1 MVDMSQ
7 RKYRLDVCPV
17 CKVKKRF
24 SLKKRVY
31 QCSYCE
37 RWFCKKHLKPKVS
50 VFSPTQITIKD
61 LAWKNFVEREW
72 KRKDGHPDY
81 VYTKEKMAELG
92 VEEEVTGAKPT
103 RVKSN
108 LTKTSVNCPQ
118 CDSERIIVTAS
129 GEQYDALKCLDCAFK
144 WKHFKFTVYE
154 ERQKRKKKIPI
165 KKIAVLLTSIIILT
179 VIVLNGPIIYSAF
192 QNSMQQSSY
201 TKVTVVEGQV
211 ARVEFED
218 NVYAFAYMHEQFVII
233 TPLAG
238 FRYYDVVEGA
248 VYSDLGI
255 EIVVS
260 EVHSDYI
267 VLLLKPKY

>member
-1 MVDMSQ
+1 MSQ

-17 CKVKKRF
+17 CKAKEGVSSR
-24 SLKKRVY
+24 KRVY

-50 VFSPTQITIKD
+50 LFSPTQITIKD
-61 LAWKNFVEREW
+61 SAWMNFVEREW
-72 KRKDGHPDY
+72 KTKDGHPDD
-81 VYTKEKMAELG
+81 VYTKEKMGELG
-92 VEEEVTGAKPT
+92 EVEEVSRAKPT
-103 RVKSN
+103 RVKSS

-118 CDSERIIVTAS
+118 CDSERIMVTAS
-129 GEQYDALKCLDCAFK
+129 GEQYDALECLDCKFK
-144 WKHFKFTVYE
+144 WKHFKFTVHE
-154 ERQKRKKKIPI
+154 ERQERKKKIPI
-165 KKIAVLLTSIIILT
+165 KKIAVLLTFLVILF

-192 QNSMQQSSY
+192 QNFIQQSSY

-211 ARVEFED
+211 AEVEFDD
-218 NVYAFAYMHEQFVII
+218 NEYVFVIMGETSDRFLVI
-233 TPLAG
+233 TPLGEAKL
-238 FRYYDVVEGA
+238 FDIVEDA

-267 VLLLKPKY
+267 VLLVKPEY